1 MTLTSE
7 DTPVS
12 LVTGANKG
20 IGFETVRRLI
30 AAGHDVYLAARDP
43 QRGRAAADTVG
54 AHSIE
59 LDVTSDVSVSRAADL
74 LRNEVGRLDVLVNN
88 AGITGPFRDVHDY
101 TGEDAAEVLLTN
113 LVGYVRVMHAFLPL
127 LERSSDPRI
136 INVSSGLGSFALLH
150 DPSRKESSAG
160 QPLYSASKAAVNMLS
175 ARYAKL
181 LPGIRINVADP
192 GLTDTDLSRVEGHP
206 GAGLGHSVQDGSDAI
221 VAFATGGPDTPTGA
235 FRDREGD
242 LPW

>member
-1 MTLTSE
+1 MTTLSHGA
-7 DTPVS
+7 PVS

-20 IGFETVRRLI
+20 IGLETVRRLVD
-30 AAGHDVYLAARDP
+30 AGHLVYLASRNAP
-43 QRGRAAADTVG
+43 RGRAAAEPLG
-54 AHSIE
+54 ARFLE
-59 LDVTSDVSVSRAADL
+59 LDVTSEESVTSAADL
-74 LRNEVGRLDVLVNN
+74 VRREVGYLDVLINN
-88 AGITGPFRDVHDY
+88 AGITGPFRDVHDF
-101 TGEDAAEVLLTN
+101 TGDDATTVLMTN
-113 LVGYVRVMHAFLPL
+113 VVGYVRVIHAFLPL

-136 INVSSGLGSFALLH
+136 VNVSSGLGSFGLLH

-206 GAGLGHSVQDGSDAI
+206 GAGLGHSVEDGADAI
-221 VAFATGGPDTPTGA
+221 VAFALGGPDTPTGA